1 MKKKILISVLLCF
14 LLLSVFCFS
23 AFADNT
29 LTSDVYAVPYATCY
43 LKVTLVDGQSFSFL
57 LPSPS
62 YSVLGSYKDQFGF
75 FDFWADSDKL
85 YGVTVFVR
93 AHVVSGYGYVID
105 YGIYPNAKTGYSP
118 IAISSIEVISSR
130 VTCPVSR
137 PVFSYMP
144 IQDRDSL
151 DSVQSLSTTVV
162 YSGSKRIFTAYS
174 PEASPS
180 ADDSVYGVCSDSQVF
195 TISKDRNPPAV
206 MASDFI
212 GLLIPDD
219 HHSWNTDTSIYSTY
233 VISSSVYP
241 FGSRTYYRN
250 SSYLNSFRGNI
261 SFNYTSDQEAIA
273 NQFGVVLRLDAYFIG
288 ENLDFGFIDS
298 AETVTRLDSFWS
310 SLFNDISAFFSIHL
324 FSIGSLEVDFGTTFL
339 VVFLF
344 GLAFFIIKLLR

>member
-43 LKVTLVDGQSFSFL
+43 LKVTFVDGQSFSFL
-57 LPSPS
+57 LPSPA
-62 YSVLGSYKDQFGF
+62 YSVFGSYKDQFGF

-105 YGIYPNAKTGYSP
+105 YGIYPKAKTGHSP

-144 IQDRDSL
+144 IQDRDSS

-195 TISKDRNPPAV
+195 TISKDRNTSAV

-241 FGSRTYYRN
+241 FGTRTYYRN

-261 SFNYTSDQEAIA
+261 IFNYTSDQDAVA
-273 NQFGVVLRLDAYFIG
+273 NQFGIVLRLDAYFIG

-298 AETVTRLDSFWS
+298 ADTVTRLDSFWS
-310 SLFNDISAFFSIHL
+310 SLFNDISSFFSIHL

>member
-23 AFADNT
+23 AFADNI

-43 LKVTLVDGQSFSFL
+43 LKVTFVDGQSFSFL
-57 LPSPS
+57 LPSPA
-62 YSVLGSYKDQFGF
+62 YSVFGSYKDQFGF

-93 AHVVSGYGYVID
+93 AHVVSDGYVID
-105 YGIYPNAKTGYSP
+105 YGIYPKAKTGYSP

-144 IQDRDSL
+144 IQDRDSS

-195 TISKDRNPPAV
+195 TISKDRNTPAV

-241 FGSRTYYRN
+241 FGTRTYYRN

-261 SFNYTSDQEAIA
+261 IFNYTSDQDAVA
-273 NQFGVVLRLDAYFIG
+273 NQFGIVLRLDAYFIG

-298 AETVTRLDSFWS
+298 ADTVTRLDSFWS
-310 SLFNDISAFFSIHL
+310 SLFNDISSFFSIHL